1 MSEVVGIITAI
12 TGILFT
18 VWGGFY
24 FGFARHIDV
33 ERIREKSI
41 EKIKSD
47 NEESNLKQIIDVI
60 YEVDFRLLYKKEK
73 NSALFWSF
81 FILVSSNLL
90 LIVSLVIIK
99 MKVFDGVIGESIL
112 VIQIIIVFS
121 FLFSFISTVGLL
133 YFAINYYVKFD
144 EHHRSLD
151 HDP

>member
-24 FGFARHIDV
+24 FGFARRIDV

-133 YFAINYYVKFD
+133 YFEINYYVKFD

>member
-1 MSEVVGIITAI
+1 MSEVVGIITSI
-12 TGILFT
+12 TGILFA
-18 VWGGFY
+18 VWVGFY
-24 FGFARHIDV
+24 FGFARRIDV
-33 ERIREKSI
+33 EHIREKSI

-99 MKVFDGVIGESIL
+99 IKVFDGVIGESIL

-133 YFAINYYVKFD
+133 YIEINYYVKFD